1 METQME
7 RVSAVAVLT
16 ARSPERLLREGG
28 SQAWVLN
35 PVNARKHQF
44 LVAIQ
49 NQHNGKWGGASEP
62 HGTAFLIGRISDVVP
77 STDEDT
83 QEGRYL
89 IKISEYAR
97 IKVEHKWK
105 GRNPV
110 RYVTLDELGIDPSQ
124 IEFIPMPTFVEG
136 HDASNDERDPASNLM
151 PDHPIKRSFL
161 TIPEAKEGLAAT
173 LGVSIDKI
181 EITIKA

>member
-1 METQME
+1 MIKK
-7 RVSAVAVLT
+7 VSAVLVMT
-16 ARSPERLLREGG
+16 ARGPDRILREGG

-35 PVNARKHQF
+35 PDNARKHNY
-44 LVAIQ
+44 LVTVQ

-77 STDEDT
+77 SAE
-83 QEGRYL
+83 EGAKDRYL

-97 IKVEHKWK
+97 IAVTHKWK

-110 RYVTLDELGIDPSQ
+110 RYITLDELGIDPDDY
-124 IEFIPMPTFVEG
+124 EFHPMPAVA
-136 HDASNDERDPASNLM
+136 DADDDEHGDEQAPAFDVATDL
-151 PDHPIKRSFL
+151 PVKRSFL